1 VTTASADPEAKTSRP
16 PVLWSREGAVGIA
29 TLNRPHALNALTVEL
44 LEHLEQHADEA
55 ERDPAVRALV
65 IAGSGERAFC
75 AGADL
80 KTLEQEY
87 SGDSVPDR
95 LVDVMRRVYGRLERL
110 ELPVIAAVHGYCFG
124 GGLELMLTA
133 DLCIAADDGRFGL
146 PEVKVGA
153 LPGGGGTQR
162 LPRLIGPRLAKEL
175 MFTGEP
181 IDAAEA
187 YRIGLVNRVVP
198 AAALLTAALAVAA
211 ALADKAPLAVR
222 KMKEAV
228 NRGLQLQLEAG
239 LELER
244 ECHVFLRETE
254 DRREG
259 VSAFVEKRSPHFVGR

>member
-1 VTTASADPEAKTSRP
+1 VTTASTDPEAKTSPR
-16 PVLWSREGAVGIA
+16 PVLWSRQGCVGVA

-44 LEHLEQHADEA
+44 LEHLERHADEA

-80 KTLEQEY
+80 KALGQEY
-87 SGDSVPDR
+87 AGGSKPDQ
-95 LVDVMRRVYGRLERL
+95 LVEVMHRVFGRLERL
-110 ELPVIAAVHGYCFG
+110 ELPVLAAVHGYCFG

-133 DLCIAADDGRFGL
+133 DLCIAADDARFGL
-146 PEVKVGA
+146 PEVTVGA
-153 LPGGGGTQR
+153 LPGAGGTQR

-198 AAALLTAALAVAA
+198 AGALLAEGLAVATA
-211 ALADKAPLAVR
+211 IADKAPLAVR
-222 KMKEAV
+222 KIKQAV
-228 NRGLQLQLEAG
+228 NGGLELSLDAG

-244 ECHVFLRETE
+244 ACHVFLRETE

>member
-1 VTTASADPEAKTSRP
+1 MTTASADPEAKASRR
-16 PVLWSREGAVGIA
+16 PVLWSRQGAVGIA

-44 LEHLEQHADEA
+44 LEQLEERVDEA

-65 IAGSGERAFC
+65 IAGSGEKAFC
-75 AGADL
+75 GGADL

-87 SGDSVPDR
+87 AGGSEPDQ
-95 LVDVMRRVYGRLERL
+95 LVDVMHRVYGRLEGL
-110 ELPVIAAVHGYCFG
+110 ELPVIAAVHGYCLG

-133 DLCIAADDGRFGL
+133 DLCIAADDARFGL
-146 PEVKVGA
+146 PEVTVGA
-153 LPGGGGTQR
+153 LPGAGGTQR

-181 IDAAEA
+181 IDAAAA

-198 AAALLTAALAVAA
+198 AASLLAEATAVAA
-211 ALADKAPLAVR
+211 GIAEKAPLAVR
-222 KMKEAV
+222 KIKETV
-228 NRGLQLQLEAG
+228 NGGLELRLEAG

-244 ECHVFLRETE
+244 ACHVFLRETE

-259 VSAFVEKRSPHFVGR
+259 VSAFVEKRTPRFVGR

>member
-133 DLCIAADDGRFGL
+133 DLCIAADDSRFAGESR
-146 PEVKVGA
+146 PA
-153 LPGGGGTQR
+153 RGGGTQR
-162 LPRLIGPRLAKEL
+162 LPRLIRPRLAKGWCLRENRSTRERR
-175 MFTGEP
+175 TGSGRQP
-181 IDAAEA
+181 
-187 YRIGLVNRVVP
+187 RRP
-198 AAALLTAALAVAA
+198 A
-211 ALADKAPLAVR
+211 PPSSPR
-222 KMKEAV
+222 RQP
-228 NRGLQLQLEAG
+228 NRGGARDAFRRAQDEGSGQPVSSSAQAG
-239 LELER
+239 PSSSGSA
-244 ECHVFLRETE
+244 VFLRETG

-259 VSAFVEKRSPHFVGR
+259 VSAFVEKGHPLRRPPDG